1 MKKRG
6 LALLIAGVTLGTAVG
21 STALYYAKDEARLQI
36 AGGQSIED
44 VLDQDDEETSE
55 GDEAPEKAED
65 QELPVSAETADLSGT
80 RSMAEQV
87 AAELPTGAVQKA
99 DLTDVT
105 KEEALMSG
113 VADVAENVMPAIVSI
128 TMTSVQNVEDWFR
141 GRTYQMEQQGAGTG
155 VIMGANDDELLIVTN
170 NHVVEGATELT
181 VSFINEESFSAEIK
195 GTDSRNDL
203 AVVAVKLD
211 DIDKDTMDVI
221 RVANVADS
229 DDMRVGQQVVAI
241 GNALGFGQ
249 SVTTGIVSALS
260 REISVRDGYTV
271 QTYDGL
277 IQTDAAINS
286 GNSGGAMLNMR
297 GEVVGINCA
306 RAGLESA
313 EDMGYAIPTSKAL
326 PIIQKL
332 MNRETRSKV
341 DADDASYIGISGQ
354 EVTSEVVELYGLPAG
369 VYITSVGPDTPAE
382 EAGLE
387 EGMIL
392 TALDDY
398 DITSMSDLQGVLEY
412 YAGGETVTL
421 TVCEQSDQG
430 GYEEKQL
437 EITLGY
443 KSDYMSYVR

>member
-1 MKKRG
+1 M
-6 LALLIAGVTLGTAVG
+6 
-21 STALYYAKDEARLQI
+21 
-36 AGGQSIED
+36 
-44 VLDQDDEETSE
+44 
-55 GDEAPEKAED
+55 
-65 QELPVSAETADLSGT
+65 
-80 RSMAEQV
+80 
-87 AAELPTGAVQKA
+87 
-99 DLTDVT
+99 
-105 KEEALMSG
+105 
-113 VADVAENVMPAIVSI
+113 
-128 TMTSVQNVEDWFR
+128 
-141 GRTYQMEQQGAGTG
+141 
-155 VIMGANDDELLIVTN
+155 TN

-181 VSFINEESFSAEIK
+181 VSFVDEESCSAEIK
-195 GTDSRNDL
+195 GTDSKNDL

-211 DIDKDTMDVI
+211 DIDKDTLDVI

-229 DDMRVGQQVVAI
+229 DGIRVGQQIVAI

-249 SVTTGIVSALS
+249 SVTTGIVSALN
-260 REISVRDGYTV
+260 REISVRDGYAV
-271 QTYDGL
+271 QTFDGL

-297 GEVVGINCA
+297 GEVIGINCA

-332 MNRETRSKV
+332 MNRETRTKV
-341 DADDASYIGISGQ
+341 EADDASYIGISGQ

-369 VYITSVGPDTPAE
+369 IYITSVGPDTPAA

-398 DITSMSDLQGVLEY
+398 EITSMSDLQGVLEY
-412 YAGGETVTL
+412 YSGGETVTL
-421 TVCEQSDQG
+421 TVCEQSRQG